1 MNRAATITGM
11 IAGVAVAGLLALAAM
26 PFLTTATAAPRPH
39 ATVETAPATPPIPSP
54 TPTVDPDRVIW
65 LGDGISVKASELPK
79 GCTTYSKIDI
89 FDVNGRSYGRLIG
102 DAQDRGPAEGAT
114 GTVTSDS
121 AGKVISYV
129 AAPGDDVWSIG
140 DRLCTN
146 PLMLGRYNHIGS
158 RPGEHV
164 LQQGETVV
172 VRPDMNVEWVPG
184 G

>member
-1 MNRAATITGM
+1 MNRAATMTWA
-11 IAGVAVAGLLALAAM
+11 IAGVAVAALLTLAAM
-26 PFLTTATAAPRPH
+26 PFLTTATAAPHPH
-39 ATVETAPATPPIPSP
+39 ARVEAAPTTVPTPTP

-89 FDVNGRSYGRLIG
+89 FDVNGRSYGRLVG
-102 DAQDRGPAEGAT
+102 DAQDRGSAEGAT

-121 AGKVISYV
+121 AGKVIGYV
-129 AAPGDDVWSIG
+129 AAPGDDVWSVG